1 MNEAGTFEE
10 FRRARKTM
18 WRTRWVLV
26 GLGAV
31 LAVVLLLSGAV
42 LIGAIVSVM
51 TIVRAVLILQ
61 WQRRLPWRGSG
72 VFRQSPGR

>member
-26 GLGAV
+26 GLGAM
-31 LAVVLLLSGAV
+31 LAGVLLLSGAV
-42 LIGAIVSVM
+42 LIGAIVGVM

-61 WQRRLPWRGSG
+61 WQRRLPWHGSG

>member
-1 MNEAGTFEE
+1 MNEAGTYEE

-18 WRTRWVLV
+18 WRTRWALV

-42 LIGAIVSVM
+42 VIGAIVGVM
-51 TIVRAVLILQ
+51 AIVRAVLILQ
-61 WQRRLPWRGSG
+61 WQRRSSWRGPAG
-72 VFRQSPGR
+72 FRQGPSR